1 MLIRLWSSE
10 RRVVDEASARATVYI
25 GGLTIDF
32 RPAAPHMPAPPP
44 APTDRI
50 ARVLVW
56 SVWAGML
63 GLLFWLWLPVSSPV
77 PLTEDWVAVP
87 FVTGQPDNLA
97 PWLWQQNN
105 EHRMP
110 VARLLLLGALKAGGG
125 DFRAGG
131 LLNMAVLAA
140 TAAGLILFVRRLRGG
155 ITDPADTFFPL
166 TLLHFGHSVD
176 VLFPFQI
183 TFVLTLGFI
192 LVVGCALFL
201 PASVTT
207 PRAAAVA
214 GGTLLLLP
222 LSGMIGLLF
231 VPALSVYIFYAGW
244 ACWSGRRGWPARRGL
259 GVWLMTASGAAVVLA
274 ALYFV
279 GYEHP
284 YWNPPNPGVGP
295 SLKTMLKV
303 LALGFGPAPQFWWKS
318 GVVAAVLLLAL
329 SSRAA
334 VRRLQRAAPDREYAL
349 GAALF
354 VANTILFAG
363 AVGWGR
369 AGSVP
374 DVGIPLRYIGIVMPA
389 FVACYLVWVVS
400 PSRFATVLQRGL
412 AVTMLI
418 LLPLNT
424 VAGYRFFA
432 DWYHE
437 GMVRLHADIDRGMPV
452 EEIAVR
458 YNRFLAHY
466 WSPEELARHIHM
478 LRNAGIAPFDRAVV
492 QGSQAP

>member
-1 MLIRLWSSE
+1 M
-10 RRVVDEASARATVYI
+10 
-25 GGLTIDF
+25 
-32 RPAAPHMPAPPP
+32 
-44 APTDRI
+44 
-50 ARVLVW
+50 LVW

-63 GLLFWLWLPVSSPV
+63 GLLLWLYIPVSSPV
-77 PLTEDWVAVP
+77 PLAEDWVTVP
-87 FVTGQPDNLA
+87 FVTGEPADLG

-192 LVVGCALFL
+192 LIVGCALFL

-222 LSGMIGLLF
+222 LSGFIGLLF
-231 VPALSVYIFYAGW
+231 VPALAMYIFYAGW
-244 ACWSGRRGWPARRGL
+244 ACWSGSRGWPARRGL
-259 GVWLMTASGAAVVLA
+259 GAWLMTASGGAVVLA

-284 YWNPPNPGVGP
+284 WWNPPNPGVVP
-295 SLKTMLKV
+295 SFKVMLKV
-303 LALGFGPAPQFWWKS
+303 LSLGFGPAPYLWWAP
-318 GVVAAVLLLAL
+318 GVAAALLLLAA
-329 SSRAA
+329 SSWAA
-334 VRRLQRAAPDREYAL
+334 VHRLQRAAPDREYAL
-349 GAALF
+349 GAAVF
-354 VANTILFAG
+354 VANTIVFAA

-389 FVACYLVWVVS
+389 FVASYLVWVVS
-400 PSRFATVLQRGL
+400 PSRFATAVQRTL
-412 AVTMLI
+412 AVTMLL

-424 VAGYRFFA
+424 VAGHRLFA
-432 DWYHE
+432 EWYHD
-437 GMVRLHADIDRGMPV
+437 GMSRLHADIDNGVPV
-452 EEIAVR
+452 EELAVR

-466 WSPEELARHIHM
+466 WSPAELARHIHM
-478 LRNAGIAPFDRAVV
+478 LRNARIPPFDRAAV
-492 QGSQAP
+492 QGNQAP